1 MEKFKSIFFHLSI
14 IFLIACKPEGAS
26 AIVDVSPQAYYFNA
40 ISGSDTNDG
49 LSPESPFQ
57 TLDQSPV
64 VSVKK
69 LLSLLALELVNNN

>member
-49 LSPESPFQ
+49 LSP
-57 TLDQSPV
+57 
-64 VSVKK
+64 
-69 LLSLLALELVNNN
+69 